1 MDLIEFA
8 KSELDIILNKCEDEE
23 AKKMQEIINK
33 DILEIIEIFSKQ
45 GHSGFSAN
53 YAINLITKLLKYEPI
68 TPLTGDDNEWVL
80 LDYGD
85 DIKYQNKRCSRVF
98 KDSNGKAYDIEGRIF
113 SDNNGKTWFLKGGGE
128 SRTYITFPYTPKT
141 EKVFLEGDTNE

>member
-1 MDLIEFA
+1 MNLIEFA
-8 KSELDIILNKCEDEE
+8 KNELDIVLNKCEDEE
-23 AKKMQEIINK
+23 GKEMQEMINK
-33 DILEIIEIFSKQ
+33 DILEIVEIFSKQ

-68 TPLTGDDNEWVL
+68 TPLTGEDNEWQL

-98 KDSNGKAYDIEGRIF
+98 KDKEGKAYDIEGKIF
-113 SDNNGKTWFLKGGGE
+113 TDNNGRTWFTKGGGG
-128 SRTYITFPYTPKT
+128 SRTYITFPYTPTTK
-141 EKVFLEGDTNE
+141 KVFLEGDK